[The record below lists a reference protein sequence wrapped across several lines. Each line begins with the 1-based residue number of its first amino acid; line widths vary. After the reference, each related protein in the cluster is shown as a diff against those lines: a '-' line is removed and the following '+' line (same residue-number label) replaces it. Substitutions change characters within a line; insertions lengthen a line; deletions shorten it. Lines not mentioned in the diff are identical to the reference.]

1 MVQNKFPLHPDAYIR
16 NVAGK
21 AYKFPLPLY
30 CIANANIRLLIKDT
44 NKRARNMKFTSMFFK
59 ASAGYLSG
67 ERKDTNKRARNMKF
81 TSMFF
86 KASAGYLRGE
96 RKDTNKLQIG
106 I

>member
-21 AYKFPLPLY
+21 AYKIPLPLY

-59 ASAGYLSG
+59 ASAGYL
-67 ERKDTNKRARNMKF
+67 
-81 TSMFF
+81 
-86 KASAGYLRGE
+86 RGE
-96 RKDTNKLQIG
+96 RKDTKRELQIG

>member
-1 MVQNKFPLHPDAYIR
+1 
-16 NVAGK
+16 
-21 AYKFPLPLY
+21 
-30 CIANANIRLLIKDT
+30 
-44 NKRARNMKFTSMFFK
+44 MFFK

-96 RKDTNKLQIG
+96 RKDTKRELQIG